1 MKKKW
6 EWHFGSTPLVIW
18 DMIYFMRH
26 PHLKTCLLHDCC
38 GRIPSQAQILIDIVP
53 SIHTSTSN
61 IETKVAKFYLHV
73 ILLARPY
80 FLRCKACQLGSQSLI
95 SLFVLARLAY
105 KSWLK
110 VLLADLMWEKNIVR
124 WLISHR
130 YELLNRL
137 GEKFFISKKILW
149 ETSRIL

>member
-1 MKKKW
+1 MRMVFW
-6 EWHFGSTPLVIW
+6 QHPFGHLGY
-18 DMIYFMRH
+18 DRLMRH

-80 FLRCKACQLGSQSLI
+80 FFYVAKRANL
-95 SLFVLARLAY
+95 VH
-105 KSWLK
+105 K
-110 VLLADLMWEKNIVR
+110 VYI
-124 WLISHR
+124 
-130 YELLNRL
+130 
-137 GEKFFISKKILW
+137 G
-149 ETSRIL
+149 

>member
-1 MKKKW
+1 MVFW
-6 EWHFGSTPLVIW
+6 QHPFGHLGY
-18 DMIYFMRH
+18 DRLMRH

-80 FLRCKACQLGSQSLI
+80 FLRCKACQLGSQSLYRLKGTWQLI
-95 SLFVLARLAY
+95 RNFPKWIAFPNTCARTHTRQTQIRREY
-105 KSWLK
+105 S
-110 VLLADLMWEKNIVR
+110 
-124 WLISHR
+124 
-130 YELLNRL
+130 
-137 GEKFFISKKILW
+137 G
-149 ETSRIL
+149 